1 LPFGHLQRFSTDFS
15 FIDFWVF
22 SIIAT
27 MSDKS
32 TYPGANILDKMRHA
46 GNDLIF
52 DDIIPIPT
60 PTPAKKLLDLP
71 ANLDKLSLKA
81 LEDLAKQNWV
91 QTNDELALE
100 RRLTFEFKAQSRILA
115 ECERKKKEIGDR
127 LDSRHG
133 RLEKIADAIG
143 VHEGRDA
150 NVSFYI
156 EFLPSTFAST
166 LTRTIRESLCP
177 APTRTRQDCV
187 ATPS

>member
-1 LPFGHLQRFSTDFS
+1 
-15 FIDFWVF
+15 
-22 SIIAT
+22 

-32 TYPGANILDKMRHA
+32 TYPGDNILDKMRHA
-46 GNDLIF
+46 GNDLTF
-52 DDIIPIPT
+52 DDIIPIPA
-60 PTPAKKLLDLP
+60 PTPAKKLPDLP
-71 ANLDKLSLKA
+71 ANLDKLSLKG
-81 LEDLAKQNWV
+81 LEDLWV

-100 RRLTFEFKAQSRILA
+100 RRLTSELKAQSRILA